1 MHQYDPKKIK
11 SSNYRTVRNK
21 TVNQVRRILERYVR
35 GGLDR
40 KQLAY
45 DLANEV
51 KGNRSVMSLFRQLEE
66 DI

>member
-1 MHQYDPKKIK
+1 MSDNRPIR
-11 SSNYRTVRNK
+11 SSNFRIVRNK
-21 TVNQVRRILERYVR
+21 TVNQLRRVLERYIRSGV
-35 GGLDR
+35 DR

-51 KGNRSVMSLFRQLEE
+51 KGNRSVTSLFRQLEE